1 MLHYIIM
8 IRILILK
15 TGNIKKL
22 SLMLMLLDG
31 IYRRHHSVSF
41 SNIKEDQVKRNNW
54 TFFCQNCHNL
64 RILSDKLEK
73 IGDLARFEKFHV
85 WGVLDLRRHWFSMW
99 YSFSFSSSLPW
110 FYSKQSIFLIA
121 SWVESL
127 DLAANFVGTVKL
139 FIRFNAFRSFL
150 FFWLPTL
157 LDPQTSLGANML
169 LDSLVI
175 CKRTISRCLICY
187 KIFLLFPHL
196 FLSL

>member
-1 MLHYIIM
+1 MSVSGLKFQVSFRSWYILKSYISIPTSQHDYIVSLNYIMLHYIIM

-85 WGVLDLRRHWFSMW
+85 
-99 YSFSFSSSLPW
+99 
-110 FYSKQSIFLIA
+110 
-121 SWVESL
+121 
-127 DLAANFVGTVKL
+127 
-139 FIRFNAFRSFL
+139 
-150 FFWLPTL
+150 
-157 LDPQTSLGANML
+157 
-169 LDSLVI
+169 
-175 CKRTISRCLICY
+175 
-187 KIFLLFPHL
+187 
-196 FLSL
+196 